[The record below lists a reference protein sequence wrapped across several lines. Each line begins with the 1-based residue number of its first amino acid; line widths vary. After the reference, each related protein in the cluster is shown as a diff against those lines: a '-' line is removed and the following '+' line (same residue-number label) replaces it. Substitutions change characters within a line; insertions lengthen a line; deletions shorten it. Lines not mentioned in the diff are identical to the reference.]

1 MDVLIV
7 KNDIKYCNKLIKT
20 SKNDL
25 NVKIYIVS
33 QYYEE
38 IEMLIKKINFSMI
51 IIDNELINL
60 YKNIIKDY
68 KKIIFILYVNNVK
81 KIDNTKYYYIDK
93 NFVNDEIF
101 FATIEKLKYINTD
114 YNLRIKIKEELKY
127 LGYNPKYKGTQY
139 IYEAILILLNE
150 NLYDY
155 SDNLEK
161 NIIQIEFIRE
171 EIEETLASYDQIS
184 IEKMERLC
192 RLITHYGNHH
202 QAMLERKESERLINR
217 RYIRSSASTFSK
229 TWDD

>member
-1 MDVLIV
+1 
-7 KNDIKYCNKLIKT
+7 
-20 SKNDL
+20 
-25 NVKIYIVS
+25 
-33 QYYEE
+33 
-38 IEMLIKKINFSMI
+38 MI

-101 FATIEKLKYINTD
+101 FATIENLKYINTD

-139 IYEAILILLNE
+139 IYEVILILLNE

-161 NIIQIEFIRE
+161 NVYPKIASKHNKSINTIKCDIINATDIMICECE
-171 EIEETLASYDQIS
+171 ENKL
-184 IEKMERLC
+184 MEYLG
-192 RLITHYGNHH
+192 YF
-202 QAMLERKESERLINR
+202 
-217 RYIRSSASTFSK
+217 TFSK
-229 TWDD
+229 PGPKKVIESIISRISNGLIKM

>member
-161 NIIQIEFIRE
+161 NVYPKIASKHNKSINTIKCDIINATDIMVCECE
-171 EIEETLASYDQIS
+171 ENKL
-184 IEKMERLC
+184 MEYLG
-192 RLITHYGNHH
+192 YF
-202 QAMLERKESERLINR
+202 
-217 RYIRSSASTFSK
+217 TFSK
-229 TWDD
+229 PGPKKVIESIISRISNGLIKM

>member
-7 KNDIKYCNKLIKT
+7 KNDIKCCNKLIKT

-25 NVKIYIVS
+25 NVKFYIVS

-93 NFVNDEIF
+93 KSVNDEIF

-161 NIIQIEFIRE
+161 NVYPKIASKHNKSINTIKCDIINATDIMICECE
-171 EIEETLASYDQIS
+171 ENKL
-184 IEKMERLC
+184 MEYLG
-192 RLITHYGNHH
+192 YF
-202 QAMLERKESERLINR
+202 
-217 RYIRSSASTFSK
+217 TFSK
-229 TWDD
+229 PGPKKVIESIISRISNGLIKM